1 MIWYDKFNTYIDSY
15 EKVSH
20 SNLAS
25 TERTVNES
33 LRKVKDIESINNA
46 FKSDNDRLLHRIQE
60 LENDNIRLKT
70 DIATGDVTKGQNIQ
84 SMQLKV
90 DDLEHVIKRLKSN
103 IQKLQDQVGEVE
115 QEWKDKITQ
124 IKYDRNRALVG
135 KEERITALEE
145 ENKQANEKIFRSNKF
160 RQSVF
165 SLGDETGYSGHNYE
179 PLQTSHSFPENTQM
193 NIRPEPQSMRASQ
206 EVSRVPRFKMEKEFK
221 TLGSSKD
228 RPIELQPVRV
238 SPANS
243 RHSKR
248 LKFNWL
254 RIYIRVFALSY
265 IIPLGLIPTSPT
277 FSKASESDQNGFKS
291 YEEGK
296 NQPKAGPVNNPYF
309 KGSMHVAN
317 MMLGISNPDQAQP
330 VQRFPH
336 EFQASQNDRNYQPP
350 TSTDRNINQQYNF

>member
-1 MIWYDKFNTYIDSY
+1 
-15 EKVSH
+15 
-20 SNLAS
+20 
-25 TERTVNES
+25 VNES
-33 LRKVKDIESINNA
+33 LQKVKDIESINNA

-70 DIATGDVTKGQNIQ
+70 DIATGDVIKRGDADNLMQKYEIMIKTKDQNIQ

-90 DDLEHVIKRLKSN
+90 DELEHVIKRLNSN
-103 IQKLQDQVGEVE
+103 IQKLQDQVGEIE

-124 IKYDRNRALVG
+124 IKYDKNRVLVG

-179 PLQTSHSFPENTQM
+179 PLQTSYAFPENVPM
-193 NIRPEPQSMRASQ
+193 NITPEPQSMRVSQ
-206 EVSRVPRFKMEKEFK
+206 EISRIPRFNMEREFK

-228 RPIELQPVRV
+228 RPIELQPVRI
-238 SPANS
+238 SSANS
-243 RHSKR
+243 HHSKL
-248 LKFNWL
+248 LKL
-254 RIYIRVFALSY
+254 
-265 IIPLGLIPTSPT
+265 IPLGLIPTSPT
-277 FSKASESDQNGFKS
+277 FSKVSESDQKSLKS

-330 VQRFPH
+330 AQRFTH
-336 EFQASQNDRNYQPP
+336 EFQTSQNDRNYQPP
-350 TSTDRNINQQYNF
+350 TSMDRNINQQYFQGQ